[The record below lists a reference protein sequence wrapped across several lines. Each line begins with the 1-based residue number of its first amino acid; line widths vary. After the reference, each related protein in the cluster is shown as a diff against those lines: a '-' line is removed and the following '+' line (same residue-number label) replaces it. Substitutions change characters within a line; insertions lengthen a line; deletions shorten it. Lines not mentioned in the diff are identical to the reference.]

1 MTMKKTVWCLF
12 LILVVSLTT
21 QAQVHLRKQ
30 SFIEFGVG
38 GYDKIYPSSHNFST
52 FIAVGKYDKKIN
64 AHTVGVGFQQKDIG
78 LFDTQN
84 VVKLGYTVPVKQI
97 FFYYKTDLKLYSNV
111 MNTFIVKGIGRVNI
125 GYESLNNQTEYSTEY
140 QLKSKSDFL
149 LGVGA
154 GLEIEYCPFIIGV
167 QQHINLLSEYQKFS
181 TIPYFGL
188 RFHFH

>member
-1 MTMKKTVWCLF
+1 MKKTLRYLF
-12 LILVVSLTT
+12 LFLVVSLTT
-21 QAQVHLRKQ
+21 QAQVHLIKQ

-38 GYDKIYPSSHNFST
+38 GYDKVYPNSRNFST

-64 AHTVGVGFQQKDIG
+64 AHTVGVGFQQKDVG

-84 VVKLGYTVPVKQI
+84 KAKINAFVPVKQI
-97 FFYYKTDLKLYSNV
+97 FLYYKTDLKLYSNV
-111 MNTFIVKGIGRVNI
+111 MNTFIVKGIGRVNV
-125 GYESLNNQTEYSTEY
+125 GYESLNNQTEYSTDY
-140 QLKSKSDFL
+140 QLKFKSDFL

-167 QQHINLLSEYQKFS
+167 QQHINLLSDYQKFS

-188 RFHFH
+188 RFHLH